1 MSTLLERLVGDQDSL
16 GSPDW
21 KKPQHLLDAIAKRKK
36 KRRGDSPSL
45 DARYASLLAFG
56 QSRGFCPNGEG
67 NGVTNTCSSKDG
79 GQDQPRGDSSGEKQ
93 EFFGTLLDAKATR
106 TTMQSDS
113 GPITVI
119 ERQDVTNSQYLDD
132 IEAEGE
138 SRGLV
143 TSFDDAVA
151 AEMQSY
157 SPIYEDEGPYA
168 AFVRAGCSVMSGT
181 NCGKESN
188 ADETIDYNGTEY
200 GTISDDYADELVK
213 DRTLELLREYW
224 DNDVVDK
231 EKEFSGWADF
241 TDDMKKMAR
250 DKWISDNDDLMKDSA
265 REQIDE
271 ERQAAREAAIPLMR
285 RDLEKDLAR
294 TELECCLQL
303 YRGMTLRDEDVERI
317 LKDGF
322 IGHDGANSWTT
333 SKETARGFGA
343 NDVLLVLRSPT
354 VGHIYQTDH
363 SGEKEITRP
372 PSKMRIVGLVK
383 TKGTYNVEGGVDA
396 HGTVLYLE
404 EDPDYKRRKDDE

>member
-21 KKPQHLLDAIAKRKK
+21 KKPQHLLDAIAKQKK

-45 DARYASLLAFG
+45 DARYASLLAFA

-67 NGVTNTCSSKDG
+67 GGVTNDCSSKDG
-79 GQDQPRGDSSGEKQ
+79 GQDQPSGESSGEKQ

-181 NCGKESN
+181 DCGKESN

-200 GTISDDYADELVK
+200 GTISQDESDEMVAQ
-213 DRTLELLREYW
+213 RTEEILKENWDTTVDPELEFPGWAEAT
-224 DNDVVDK
+224 DE
-231 EKEFSGWADF
+231 EKEAAIEGWMDSNRESAEEEAKESVEE
-241 TDDMKKMAR
+241 TRR
-250 DKWISDNDDLMKDSA
+250 DL
-265 REQIDE
+265 
-271 ERQAAREAAIPLMR
+271 REAAIPRMR

-294 TELECCLQL
+294 TELGCCLQL
-303 YRGMTLRDEDVERI
+303 YRGMTLPGSEIERI

-322 IGHDGANSWTT
+322 IGHEGANSWTT
-333 SKETARGFGA
+333 SRGTARGFGA
-343 NDVLLVLRSPT
+343 SDVLLVLRRPT

-363 SGEKEITRP
+363 SGEREITRP
-372 PSKMRIVGLVK
+372 PSKMRIVGVVK
-383 TKGTYNVEGGVDA
+383 TTGSFNRDGGIDS

-404 EDPDYKRRKDDE
+404 EDPDYKRRNDDE